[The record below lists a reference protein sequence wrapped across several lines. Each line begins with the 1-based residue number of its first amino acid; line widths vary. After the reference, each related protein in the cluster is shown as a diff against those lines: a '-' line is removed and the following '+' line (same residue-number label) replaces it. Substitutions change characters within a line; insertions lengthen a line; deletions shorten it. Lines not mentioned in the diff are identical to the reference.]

1 MDQYETDT
9 DPFFLSLAV
18 TVLEGS
24 SKFGGRAGRG
34 AGAWGGGALFAQL
47 LGDLGVPPPTPV
59 TPLRCCSRW

>member
-1 MDQYETDT
+1 MANGRLT
-9 DPFFLSLAV
+9 PFFFSLVV

-47 LGDLGVPPPTPV
+47 LGDLDVPPPLPETPHRYC
-59 TPLRCCSRW
+59 TQW